1 MLPTEHKKNWYLSDH
16 KKDTKLMLPCVEQGE
31 KNGSF
36 YSRVVT
42 DRKSVMTSVFIGDT
56 LGMMNYGVGM

>member
-1 MLPTEHKKNWYLSDH
+1 
-16 KKDTKLMLPCVEQGE
+16 MLPCVEQGE